1 MKQNFKAVLGAAVV
15 ATVVASS
22 AFATIPAQTTC
33 SYYFS
38 NNMKYGMVSSDV
50 MNLQKVLN
58 MDARTQVAATGAG
71 SAGLETMRFGPAT
84 FAAVKKF
91 QALNGV
97 SPVSGYAAVL
107 TRGVLNTIC
116 QGGTVV
122 VPVAT
127 TTPGN
132 VTTTSTNVVA
142 SNIPVGVLV
151 QGQASAKI
159 AEFVVTGNGNV
170 VALELMRTGVSNNTT
185 LKNVYLYDGATRLT
199 DAASVLTDGTIRFN
213 NVYGL
218 FSVNGN
224 KTLTVRADIEN
235 LTAGQTVGVA
245 MKSVTLQG
253 SAATPVVAQGPLFS
267 IASASTAGVTFNGSN
282 TVSSATVNAG
292 TLAYNTWG
300 SSFSVSSRAVRLH
313 GMTFKMV
320 GSAPANSLAN
330 VKLFIDGVQAGTAG
344 VNAMG
349 MLVFDMT
356 ANPMVLNTGGHTVE
370 LRADVVAGANR
381 SFYMSLENVAD
392 VMLEDTSLPGVF
404 VTPVNYSNVKNAG
417 TITINTGNLT
427 INQDPAFTTT
437 NVVGGATNVT
447 IGSFKVT
454 SYGEDVKLQTI
465 NVNPILSTT
474 PAAAGLN
481 NVALY
486 VNGGQ
491 VGSSQNWTSGT
502 LTWNLGSQF
511 IAMAGTPVTLEV
523 KADMVTNANVTYSA
537 GQIRA
542 DIVPVTNGG
551 QGVQSSNLV
560 NIPGVSGKQLT
571 INGSN
576 PTFSKSSGFIN
587 QSVAPNVNTKIGSF
601 ILQNGSVEDITVN
614 NLLVNLSGTMA
625 LTNLSNLTIKDGS
638 TTVGTPF
645 GTVSGSN
652 NFSTSGLVVAK
663 NSSKTFD
670 VYADLG
676 SATTVSVQADMGVTY
691 RGNTSFVN
699 TTVSPVIGIATSVGT
714 AILAA
719 SVNAAAVEETSQYV
733 VGGTMKKI
741 VTYKVVSS
749 TGVSANISR
758 MRFLVTSADA
768 IQSVKVNGI
777 TASVAGGV
785 ADVTGLNIT
794 VPSTAGGVLIP
805 VEVTYS
811 CFVGSLTGV
820 GCNLSSTPATPRTAQ
835 VTLDGI
841 EALSGNSQVGL
852 GTLAVPVAPSLAL
865 ASNPM
870 SLVASK
876 PTVTPATSALAGLVV
891 SPVGTRSVKIGEVTV
906 AADAAGDINVT
917 QIKWNIGTSGSPLP
931 VVVSAEVK
939 EGNTVITGASCAAT
953 GLCTFGTP
961 STITAGQSKTYSLFA
976 EVSPVTGA
984 ANTVSVST
992 SVDQAGFMWVDLT
1005 GNSPAQT
1012 GTAIYNF
1019 PTSNTYSIH
1028 N

>member
-71 SAGLETMRFGPAT
+71 SAGQETMRFGPAT

-218 FSVNGN
+218 FSVNGS
-224 KTLTVRADIEN
+224 KTLIVRADIEN

-381 SFYMSLENVAD
+381 SFYMSLENIAD

-427 INQDPAFTTT
+427 INQDSTFTTT

-465 NVNPILSTT
+465 NVNPVLTGTT

-491 VGSSQNWTSGT
+491 VGSSQNFTSGT

-537 GQIRA
+537 GQVRT
-542 DIVPVTNGG
+542 DIVAVTNGG

-560 NIPGVSGKQLT
+560 NIPGTAGKTLT

-576 PTFSKSSGFIN
+576 PTFSKSSGFIS
-587 QSVAPNVNTKIGSF
+587 QSVAPNQTVKIGSF
-601 ILQNGSVEDITVN
+601 ILQNGAVEDITVN
-614 NLLVNLSGTMA
+614 NLVVNLSGTMA

-638 TTVGTPF
+638 TVVGNPF
-645 GTVSGSN
+645 GTVSASN

-676 SATTVSVQADMGVTY
+676 STTGVSITADMGTTY

-699 TTVSPVIGIATSVGT
+699 TTVSPATGIATSVGV
-714 AILAA
+714 ASLAA

-749 TGVSANISR
+749 TNVSAAISR
-758 MRFLVTSADA
+758 MVFNVTSADA
-768 IQSVKVNGI
+768 IQSVKVNGV
-777 TASVAGGV
+777 TASVAAGV

-794 VPSTAGGVLIP
+794 VPGTAAGVLIP

-811 CFVGSLTGV
+811 CFIGSTTGV
-820 GCNLSSTPATPRTAQ
+820 GCNLSNTPATPRTAQ
-835 VTLDGI
+835 VTLTTV
-841 EALSGNSQVGL
+841 EALSGGTSVNLTGL
-852 GTLAVPVAPSLAL
+852 SL

-876 PTVTPATSALAGLVV
+876 PTVTPATSNLAGLVQ
-891 SPVGTRSVKIGEVTV
+891 SPAGTKSVKVGEVTV

-917 QIKWNIGTSGSPLP
+917 QIKWNTGVAGGAAI
-931 VVVSAEVK
+931 VSAEVK
-939 EGNTVITGASCAAT
+939 EGNTAITGATCTAA
-953 GLCTFGTP
+953 GVCTFGTP

-992 SVDQAGFMWVDLT
+992 SVDQAGFMWTDIT

>member
-1 MKQNFKAVLGAAVV
+1 MNKLTKAVVSAALV

-33 SYYFS
+33 SYVF
-38 NNMKYGMVSSDV
+38 NTNMRLGMVSSDV

-58 MDARTQVAATGAG
+58 MDARTQVASTGAG
-71 SAGLETMRFGPAT
+71 SAGNETMRFGPAT

-97 SPVSGYAAVL
+97 SPVSGYAATL

-116 QGGTVV
+116 QGTTT
-122 VPVAT
+122 PVTPTTPT

-132 VTTTSTNVVA
+132 VSATGMNIIA

-159 AEFVVTGNGNV
+159 AEFVVSGNGNV

-185 LKNVYLYDGATRLT
+185 LANVYLYDGATRLT

-218 FSVNGN
+218 FSVNGS
-224 KTLTVRADIEN
+224 KTITVRADIASG
-235 LTAGQTVGVA
+235 TAGQTVGVA

-267 IASASTAGVTFNGSN
+267 IASASTAGVSFNGSN

-330 VKLFIDGVQAGTAG
+330 VKLFIDGVQSGTAA
-344 VNAMG
+344 VNNMG
-349 MLVFDMT
+349 MLVFDMS

-370 LRADVVAGANR
+370 LRGDVVAGANR

-404 VTPVNYSNVKNAG
+404 VTPTNYSAVKNAG

-427 INQDPAFTTT
+427 INQDSAFTTT

-447 IGSFKVT
+447 IGSYKVT

-465 NVNPILSTT
+465 QVNPVLSGTT
-474 PAAAGLN
+474 PAASGLN

-523 KADMVTNANVTYSA
+523 KADLVTNANVVYSA
-537 GQIRA
+537 GTIRSDVVA
-542 DIVPVTNGG
+542 VTNGG

-560 NIPGVSGKQLT
+560 NIPGLAGKTLT

-576 PTFSKSSGFIN
+576 PTFAKSSGFVN
-587 QSVAPNVNTKIGSF
+587 QSVGPNSIVKIGSF
-601 ILQNGSVEDITVN
+601 ILQNGAVEDITVN
-614 NLLVNLSGTMA
+614 NLVVNLSGTMA

-638 TTVGTPF
+638 TTVGNPF
-645 GTVSGSN
+645 GTVSASN
-652 NFSTSGLVVAK
+652 NFSTSGLVIAK
-663 NSSKTFD
+663 NTAKTFD

-676 SATTVSVQADMGVTY
+676 SQTGTAVQADMGTTY

-699 TTVSPVIGIATSVGT
+699 TTTSTVSGVSTTVATAMLTVSKNSASTEEIAQYVIGAD
-714 AILAA
+714 
-719 SVNAAAVEETSQYV
+719 
-733 VGGTMKKI
+733 MKKI
-741 VTYKVVSS
+741 VTYKVVS
-749 TGVSANISR
+749 TNNVPAKVTR
-758 MRFLVTSADA
+758 MTLAVTSADA
-768 IQSVKVNGI
+768 IQSVKINGV

-785 ADVTGLNIT
+785 ADITGLNLD
-794 VPSTAGGVLIP
+794 VPGTAAGVLVP

-811 CFVGSLTGV
+811 CFIGGNIGS
-820 GCNLSSTPATPRTAQ
+820 GCNLTNAAPTAPKNAQ
-835 VTLDGI
+835 VTLTAV
-841 EALSGNSQVGL
+841 EAMSGGTNVTPTLSGSM
-852 GTLAVPVAPSLAL
+852 
-865 ASNPM
+865 ASNVM
-870 SLVASK
+870 MLVASK
-876 PTVTPATSALAGLVV
+876 PTYSVATSPSAASLY
-891 SPVGTRSVKIGEVTV
+891 VGNNVTHKFTV
-906 AADAAGDINVT
+906 AADAGGNIELNKLAYTISASGATLTATPVEVRANGGNITSLGTVT
-917 QIKWNIGTSGSPLP
+917 GTDFTFTSPY
-931 VVVSAEVK
+931 
-939 EGNTVITGASCAAT
+939 TVA
-953 GLCTFGTP
+953 
-961 STITAGQSKTYSLFA
+961 AGQSVTFEIIQTVTAAPTNSSVVASLN
-976 EVSPVTGA
+976 A
-984 ANTVSVST
+984 AGMQWKDVV
-992 SVDQAGFMWVDLT
+992 
-1005 GNSPAQT
+1005 GNSTVQDA
-1012 GTAIYNF
+1012 TALNGF
-1019 PTSNTYSIH
+1019 PTATYAIR